1 MNRDELQEA
10 AAKRLFH
17 SKRLIC
23 QWATGCGKSRIALR
37 FLEEH
42 PEFRCLILVPEQ
54 DNIKN
59 WLDEFDKFGIPSINV
74 TIICYA
80 SLHKY
85 KGTSWDVVVFDEVP
99 HVDTEKRTAICKALK
114 GDYILALGAVVT
126 EEERQTLEQVYG
138 EFDMSVV
145 SLSRAISLGLLPA
158 PLINVLHL
166 QLDDNAKIY
175 WYKGATYTDKGY
187 YQILTSLVDKAV
199 SAFNANPNNKFLK
212 MRMLRAGNERKRFLG
227 SRKDQ
232 AILRI
237 CQELDKKGKR
247 YICFCSSI
255 KQAETLGG
263 DNAYTS
269 KSPKSMEHLRRFNN
283 HEINSLF
290 VVGKLIEGQNLNDIE
305 CGIIGQ
311 LGGTQRIT
319 VQELGRVFRSKK
331 PVVYIPVFD
340 ESKDDSFL
348 YTLTA
353 SIPEEYIKHYNF

>member
-1 MNRDELQEA
+1 
-10 AAKRLFH
+10 
-17 SKRLIC
+17 
-23 QWATGCGKSRIALR
+23 
-37 FLEEH
+37 
-42 PEFRCLILVPEQ
+42 
-54 DNIKN
+54 
-59 WLDEFDKFGIPSINV
+59 
-74 TIICYA
+74 
-80 SLHKY
+80 
-85 KGTSWDVVVFDEVP
+85 
-99 HVDTEKRTAICKALK
+99 
-114 GDYILALGAVVT
+114 
-126 EEERQTLEQVYG
+126 
-138 EFDMSVV
+138 
-145 SLSRAISLGLLPA
+145 
-158 PLINVLHL
+158 
-166 QLDDNAKIY
+166 
-175 WYKGATYTDKGY
+175 
-187 YQILTSLVDKAV
+187 
-199 SAFNANPNNKFLK
+199 

-232 AILRI
+232 AIFRI
-237 CQELDKKGKR
+237 CQELNKKGKR

-255 KQAETLGG
+255 KQAEALSG

-319 VQELGRVFRSKK
+319 AQELGRVFRSKN
-331 PVVYIPVFD
+331 PVVYVPVFD